1 MIIYHQLTMKL
12 IKNVRN
18 YLSGKVLTV
27 HLIRVALLP
36 RKTNIAPELNWLDKI
51 SCANKDKPFTP
62 FLISVRPV
70 HKYILVLDPG
80 ANMIVLPKF

>member
-27 HLIRVALLP
+27 QLFDFLENVNGLKYTQTFLYLLEPLHALDL
-36 RKTNIAPELNWLDKI
+36 E
-51 SCANKDKPFTP
+51 
-62 FLISVRPV
+62 VQV
-70 HKYILVLDPG
+70 GGIL
-80 ANMIVLPKF
+80 

>member
-27 HLIRVALLP
+27 HHELIANVTDVIIDEAKAWQHRPLDSVYPILYLDAMVIKIREGNLSLMIFALF
-36 RKTNIAPELNWLDKI
+36 N
-51 SCANKDKPFTP
+51 
-62 FLISVRPV
+62 
-70 HKYILVLDPG
+70 
-80 ANMIVLPKF
+80 